1 MKRESDRKIRQ
12 PHSRAKLL
20 TRILLE
26 YRTATDR
33 RNYILRERSGSV
45 VVHTA
50 RSFGGGDKRRRYKD
64 KRETKQMEEREIMK
78 LNKSYT
84 IALAA
89 ACCLVLASYV
99 TAGPG
104 GGHGGGHG
112 QSTSQ
117 QAVANSSDDNDT
129 TDQNTDT
136 TAKKTRKSKR
146 SANANSNSTTR
157 GNSAFGHQQGD
168 ATTRTT
174 GSQNNAYGQGKAADA
189 KAKGTEAS
197 PTPTPGG

>member
-1 MKRESDRKIRQ
+1 
-12 PHSRAKLL
+12 
-20 TRILLE
+20 
-26 YRTATDR
+26 
-33 RNYILRERSGSV
+33 
-45 VVHTA
+45 
-50 RSFGGGDKRRRYKD
+50 
-64 KRETKQMEEREIMK
+64 MK

-84 IALAA
+84 VVLAT

-112 QSTSQ
+112 QSNSQ
-117 QAVANSSDDNDT
+117 HAVSNSSDDNDIS
-129 TDQNTDT
+129 DQDADT
-136 TAKKTRKSKR
+136 TAKKAKK
-146 SANANSNSTTR
+146 SANANSNNTTH

-189 KAKGTEAS
+189 KAKGGTEAS
-197 PTPTPGG
+197 PTPSPGG

>member
-1 MKRESDRKIRQ
+1 
-12 PHSRAKLL
+12 
-20 TRILLE
+20 
-26 YRTATDR
+26 
-33 RNYILRERSGSV
+33 
-45 VVHTA
+45 
-50 RSFGGGDKRRRYKD
+50 
-64 KRETKQMEEREIMK
+64 MK

-84 IALAA
+84 AALAT
-89 ACCLVLASYV
+89 ACCVVLASYV

-104 GGHGGGHG
+104 GSHGGGHG

-117 QAVANSSDDNDT
+117 QAVSDSSDDNDN

-136 TAKKTRKSKR
+136 TAKKTKKSKK
-146 SANANSNSTTR
+146 SANTNSTGTTH

-197 PTPTPGG
+197 PTPSPGG